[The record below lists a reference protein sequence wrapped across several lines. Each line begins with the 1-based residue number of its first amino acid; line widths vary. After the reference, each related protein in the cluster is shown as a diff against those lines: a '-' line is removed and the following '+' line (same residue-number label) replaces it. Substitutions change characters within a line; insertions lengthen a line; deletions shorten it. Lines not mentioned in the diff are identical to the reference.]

1 MIGVKMNRHTIR
13 HAFNKT
19 KSFVGRAYNQTKG
32 MLSELDAG
40 VRMAKD
46 IYSIA
51 SGPMESMLG
60 ENFKKGNKYVMNARK
75 VTMISEVRL
84 WTLTKI

>member
-1 MIGVKMNRHTIR
+1 MIGIKVNRHTVR

-32 MLSELDAG
+32 MLSELDSG

-46 IYSIA
+46 IHI
-51 SGPMESMLG
+51 
-60 ENFKKGNKYVMNARK
+60 
-75 VTMISEVRL
+75 
-84 WTLTKI
+84 

>member
-46 IYSIA
+46 IYIVLPLDPWRVCWGRILKREINMS
-51 SGPMESMLG
+51 
-60 ENFKKGNKYVMNARK
+60 
-75 VTMISEVRL
+75 
-84 WTLTKI
+84 

>member
-46 IYSIA
+46 IYIYIVLLLDPWRVCWGRILKRGINMS
-51 SGPMESMLG
+51 
-60 ENFKKGNKYVMNARK
+60 
-75 VTMISEVRL
+75 
-84 WTLTKI
+84 